1 MKAVVFHGPKDY
13 RVEDIP
19 QPEIE
24 PGEILV
30 RVRACGVCITDLF
43 KGEFGGAKPGAVF
56 GHEISGEV
64 AQVGDGVAD
73 LAIGDRVG
81 VLHHAPCG
89 ACHYC
94 LRGQETLCSFYG
106 RTKVY
111 PGGLAEY
118 IRVVPELV
126 QKVVIKMAD
135 TMTYEEGTM
144 IEPTA
149 CAYRA
154 ITKCGVIPGDTVLVI
169 GDGPLGLMNAQ
180 VARALGT
187 TQTIMSGHHDYRLE
201 LAKKL
206 GTDHIF
212 NAKTTDIGESIK
224 QLTDDRGA
232 DHVIVAVASS
242 EAVKEAT
249 QFIRKGG
256 NICVFGDFR
265 DVPQPNLEL
274 DPKLILRDD
283 VSLFGS
289 WGCGPDD
296 YHAAYHLIK
305 AGRVNVKDM
314 VTHVYPINEFT
325 KATDTI
331 YQRQC
336 MRVAIQI

>member
-1 MKAVVFHGPKDY
+1 VKAVVFHGPKDY

-24 PGEILV
+24 SGEILV
-30 RVRACGVCITDLF
+30 RVRACGICITDLF

-64 AQVGDGVAD
+64 VQVGDGVSN
-73 LAIGDRVG
+73 LAVGDRVG
-81 VLHHAPCG
+81 VLHHAPDG
-89 ACHYC
+89 SCHYC
-94 LRGQETLCSFYG
+94 LRGNETLCALYG
-106 RTKVY
+106 KTKVY

-118 IRVVPELV
+118 IRVVPQLV

-135 TMTYEEGTM
+135 HLTFEDGTM

-180 VARALGT
+180 VARALGA
-187 TQTIMSGHHDYRLE
+187 TQTVVSGHHDYRINLT
-201 LAKKL
+201 KKL
-206 GTDHIF
+206 GTDHAF
-212 NAKTTDIGESIK
+212 NAKSTDINESIME
-224 QLTDDRGA
+224 LTNGRGA

-249 QFIRKGG
+249 QFVRKGG
-256 NICVFGDFR
+256 NVCVFGDFR
-265 DVPQPNLEL
+265 DVPQPNLDI
-274 DPKLILRDD
+274 DPKRILRDD
-283 VSLFGS
+283 VALFGS

-296 YHAAYHLIK
+296 YHAAYQLIE

-314 VTHVYPINEFT
+314 VSHVYPIDEFA
-325 KATDTI
+325 KATETI
-331 YQRQC
+331 YDRQC
-336 MRVAIQI
+336 MRVVIQI